1 MSSQKPTAKT
11 TGETLAEIAR
21 KHLHIE
27 TLETQR
33 ADRLDFH
40 DVSVWG
46 VRDALTAAFDAG
58 QEHAQRR
65 AAKHSAAM
73 DEVLAAAQAL
83 LNAHDNQM
91 VTSVEWRRLR
101 RAAKA
106 AR

>member
-1 MSSQKPTAKT
+1 MSSQKNNTKT

-21 KHLHIE
+21 THLHIE

-58 QEHAQRR
+58 QDHAQRR
-65 AAKHSAAM
+65 AAKRSAAM

-83 LNAHDNQM
+83 LDAHDNQM

>member
-1 MSSQKPTAKT
+1 MTSPKPTAKT

-21 KHLHIE
+21 KHLFIE

-40 DVSVWG
+40 EVSVWG
-46 VRDALTAAFDAG
+46 VCDALTAAFDAG
-58 QEHAQRR
+58 QDHAQRR
-65 AAKHSAAM
+65 AAKRNAAM
-73 DEVLAAAQAL
+73 DEVLAAAQTL
-83 LNAHDNQM
+83 LDAHDNQM

-101 RAAKA
+101 RAVKA

>member
-1 MSSQKPTAKT
+1 MSSPKPTAKT
-11 TGETLAEIAR
+11 TGQTLAAIAR
-21 KHLHIE
+21 KHLFIE

-33 ADRLDFH
+33 VDRLDFH
-40 DVSVWG
+40 EVSVWG

-58 QEHAQRR
+58 QDHAQRR
-65 AAKHSAAM
+65 AAKRSAAM

-83 LNAHDNQM
+83 LDAHDNQM